1 MKKVSFFMTLL
12 AAIALLA
19 VGCETPEPLPGEG
32 DGTEQTPEGDNQN
45 PDGDE
50 GKEDGKEEGKEDG
63 KEDGDDPV
71 QPQANFA
78 ISVGE
83 ITGSCATVSVEP
95 KDGSM
100 AYYYDVIERAEYEKY
115 SDPKQL
121 IEEIVAD
128 IKSYIEIMKEYGE
141 TLTFNDFLSVGK
153 STWYYTCDLVPQTDY
168 YVYAAGISASG
179 EITTDVE
186 VLPFST
192 IEAKMS
198 SNTFTVSHEGEIITV
213 TPSIENEYYL
223 FNLYYTEDLAGAT
236 DSEIIAAVLEEAA
249 EWGMSYYVGGYGL
262 NEFDYTG
269 MLENGDDLT
278 VCVFGYDGIVT
289 TPLTKYRF
297 VYETS
302 GGSTDLGLVEG
313 DTSLTKSVTMAATE
327 CYAIDFDDYYQT
339 GTRNLYVE
347 MYKGESEVV
356 FFDMFVPMSQTT
368 FPAGEFPIST
378 ISETGKENS
387 VMPGCIDAEGYVYGT
402 WWGTLDA
409 EGYFV
414 DYAAAVSGALA
425 SEQSAAG
432 HKVTLT
438 FKDVAGNTVTATYDG
453 EVQLF
458 KESDLQSLSTGA
470 RLYRSHS
477 GKKILSKS
485 IAATK
490 QPRAKLMPINR
501 TASRKVTLR

>member
-12 AAIALLA
+12 AAVALLA

-50 GKEDGKEEGKEDG
+50 GKEDGKEEG

-121 IEEIVAD
+121 VEEIVAD

-313 DTSLTKSVTMAATE
+313 DTSLTKDVTMNVAE
-327 CYAIDFDDYYQT
+327 FYADDYGDYYEL
-339 GTRNLYVE
+339 GSRNIYIE
-347 MYKGESEVV
+347 MYKNDNEVV
-356 FFDMFVPMSQTT
+356 FLDMFVPMSQTT
-368 FPAGEFPIST
+368 FPTGSFPISSMAEVGT
-378 ISETGKENS
+378 VNT
-387 VMPGCIDAEGYVYGT
+387 VMPGCMDDEGYVYGT
-402 WWGTLDA
+402 WWTTLDN
-409 EGYFV
+409 EGYMN
-414 DYAAAVSGALA
+414 DYAAGVSGTLS
-425 SEQSAAG
+425 SEQSAKG
-432 HKVTLT
+432 YKVALT

-453 EVQLF
+453 EV
-458 KESDLQSLSTGA
+458 EMTAEYEYMSLSTGA

-477 GKKILSKS
+477 GKKIRTKS